1 MIHEDMSFT
10 EPKII
15 EISKLGGGEKGY
27 LSVIEAKDVAFPF
40 DIKRVYWTY
49 AAIDGSEKGNQ
60 ANKNTKQV
68 LIALK
73 GKAEVVLESSYGE
86 LMTYHIDTPEKALYI
101 PPMYWRKVIPS
112 DDAILLNISSEK
124 YSQEDVI
131 SDYNTFKN
139 I

>member
-1 MIHEDMSFT
+1 MSFT

-27 LSVIEAKDVAFPF
+27 LSVIEAKDIVFPF

-49 AAIDGSEKGNQ
+49 GAIDGSEKGNQ
-60 ANKNTKQV
+60 ANKKTQQM

-73 GKAEVVLESSYGE
+73 GEAKVTLESTCGE
-86 LMTYHIDTPEKALYI
+86 LNTYHIDSPEKALYI

-112 DDAILLNISSEK
+112 QEAILLNLSSEK
-124 YSQEDVI
+124 YKQEDII
-131 SDYNTFKN
+131 SDYKVFEK

>member
-1 MIHEDMSFT
+1 MSFT

-27 LSVIEAKDVAFPF
+27 LSVIEAKDVVFPF

-49 AAIDGSEKGNQ
+49 GATDGSEKGNQ
-60 ANKNTKQV
+60 ANKKTQQI
-68 LIALK
+68 LIALN
-73 GKAEVVLESSYGE
+73 GKAKVTLESTRGQ
-86 LMTYHIDTPEKALYI
+86 LKTYQIDSPEKGLYI

-112 DDAILLNISSEK
+112 RDAILLNLSSEK
-124 YSQEDVI
+124 YTQEDII
-131 SDYNTFKN
+131 SDYKVFEE